1 MTTLTRSLNDTLLKE
16 IKVKIPSQ
24 NLRGQSILDIL
35 HVSIANHLVVTVLST
50 QCSILL
56 TKTIKRVKT
65 LLEAMISSKDD
76 PITAH

>member
-1 MTTLTRSLNDTLLKE
+1 MTVLTRSLIDTLLKE

-24 NLRGQSILDIL
+24 KLRGHSIFDIL
-35 HVSIANHLVVTVLST
+35 HVLIANHLVVSVLST
-50 QCSILL
+50 RFSILL
-56 TKTIKRVKT
+56 TRTIKRVRT